1 MGRAVAPHLPG
12 GAEGGE
18 AGRVPCR
25 ACPLQAPIPAC
36 RVGGKPGACRALS
49 SPGLV
54 PAGGLPEDFLNS
66 LEKAGDD
73 KLKVTL
79 KYPHY
84 FPLLKKCHVPE
95 TRRKVEEAFNCRCKQ
110 VRRPRPGVARP
121 MLWAR
126 LGGWQAV
133 RVHCSQALRWLVPV
147 SGGAPRARAPLFRF
161 VWWPGPSSC
170 SPGRLHRSDTCSHMD
185 TCVCCPRP
193 SVALAS
199 LLLSVCSR

>member
-1 MGRAVAPHLPG
+1 MGRPG
-12 GAEGGE
+12 VTP

-25 ACPLQAPIPAC
+25 LPSQPVLWEGSLA
-36 RVGGKPGACRALS
+36 ACRALS

-110 VRRPRPGVARP
+110 VRGQRPGVARP
-121 MLWAR
+121 VLWAR

-133 RVHCSQALRWLVPV
+133 RVHCSQALRLLVPV
-147 SGGAPRARAPLFRF
+147 SGGAPRARAPLFCF

-193 SVALAS
+193 SVASAS
-199 LLLSVCSR
+199 FLLLSVCSR